1 MHVSRY
7 CLASLQ
13 HQSHIMA
20 TMMLL
25 LLAAGYAP
33 LHAATLADSLYQP
46 PASSPH
52 PGDTLWADTKEAFSE
67 TLLFFSA
74 PARFSLRDWG
84 IFGWTL
90 AGTGMTAASDN
101 GLRNATAG
109 RQRGFMQN
117 VVDAG
122 NAYGIWI
129 PPVAISSGL
138 YVTGLVLDEPG
149 IRKAGRRV
157 FQSALYATVITGAIK
172 TLAGRHRP
180 HLEEGPYM
188 FHGPSTRDDYN
199 SFPSGHTTIAFAVS
213 SSLAAE
219 IDETWATVG
228 LYGLAGITGLSRM
241 YSDRHWGSDVVFG
254 AVVGTICGYGVA
266 HLHDTPPDEAGLL
279 VFPTMNGIAAV
290 WRF

>member
-1 MHVSRY
+1 MQVSR
-7 CLASLQ
+7 CRSMSLWQ
-13 HQSHIMA
+13 HSRTAAA
-20 TMMLL
+20 TVLL
-25 LLAAGYAP
+25 LLVASYIP
-33 LHAATLADSLYQP
+33 VHAAALADSLGRP
-46 PASSPH
+46 PATSPDI
-52 PGDTLWADTKEAFSE
+52 GDTLWTDTKEAFSE

-90 AGTGMTAASDN
+90 VGTGMTAVADN

-109 RQRGFMQN
+109 RQQGAMRG
-117 VVDAG
+117 VVDVG
-122 NAYGIWI
+122 NYYGTWV
-129 PPVAISSGL
+129 PPVAITAGL
-138 YVTGLVLDEPG
+138 YVTGIAFDEPG

-157 FQSALYATVITGAIK
+157 FQSALYATVITGVIK
-172 TLAGRHRP
+172 VMVGRHRP
-180 HLEEGPYM
+180 HLEDGPYM

-266 HLHDTPPDEAGLL
+266 HLNDTPPDEAGLML
-279 VFPTMNGIAAV
+279 FPTMNGIAAV